1 MGSNETALSISD
13 VTDKQHPVALSAVSY
28 PNVAYTHQGWL
39 TEDHRYFYLNDE
51 GDEPQGLVAGTR
63 TLVWDVTDLDDPILV
78 NEHIAKTTTTD
89 HNLYV
94 RGNMMYQSNYG
105 SGLRILD
112 VSDPANPVEIA
123 FFDTTP
129 YGGGGSWS
137 NYPFF
142 ESGMII
148 ATSMSKGLFVLKN
161 TARPALIL

>member
-1 MGSNETALSISD
+1 M
-13 VTDKQHPVALSAVSY
+13 
-28 PNVAYTHQGWL
+28 
-39 TEDHRYFYLNDE
+39 NDE
-51 GDEPQGLVAGTR
+51 GDEPQGLVEGTR
-63 TLVWDVTDLDDPILV
+63 TLVWDVADLDDPILV
-78 NEHIAKTTTTD
+78 NEYIAETTTTD

-112 VSDPANPVEIA
+112 VSNPENPVEIG

-142 ESGMII
+142 ESGLIVV
-148 ATSMSKGLFVLKN
+148 TSMSEGLFVLKS
-161 TARPALIL
+161 RGPIRLVQ